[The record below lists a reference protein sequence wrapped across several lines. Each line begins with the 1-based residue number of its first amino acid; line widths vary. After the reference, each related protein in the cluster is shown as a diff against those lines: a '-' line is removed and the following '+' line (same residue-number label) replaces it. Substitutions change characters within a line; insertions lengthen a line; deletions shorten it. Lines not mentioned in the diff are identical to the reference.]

1 VRLVG
6 FLDLMERVAR
16 SSRLTQKTGDVI
28 AALRMLG
35 TFQLGVFDAPL
46 YDVLE
51 PVLDSIK
58 THEPMS
64 LEMLYAVIA
73 HVRLDTLIGALQG
86 GGDPCKHEGS
96 VDCWTTRLVHALQ
109 ESVEQD
115 GSGGIRIDGGKFA
128 SDSHSTATTS
138 GDITSGAAISI
149 SRSGRRAVLR
159 SARGH
164 RRRAAHRAAD
174 QRADRVGL
182 ASPSFFGDRLTFK
195 VGIGASGLLYRAA
208 LDSAESKAIMV
219 HPLFFALD
227 IGDLVEAYVSP
238 GMLMLYPP
246 EEGRGRRS
254 AGASPQGSRAAHRV
268 PGAPVMVVQPAGVRM
283 NALAARL
290 RVPAQPLHVTAV

>member
-1 VRLVG
+1 LDDGLRSLFPGEVNAQVRFARSATVRLVG

-16 SSRLTQKTGDVI
+16 SSRLTQKTGDVV

-35 TFQLGVFDAPL
+35 TFRVGVFDAPL

-51 PVLDSIK
+51 PVIDSIK

-86 GGDPCKHEGS
+86 DGDPCKHEGS

-115 GSGGIRIDGGKFA
+115 GSGGLRIDGGKFA
-128 SDSHSTATTS
+128 QRLAQH
-138 GDITSGAAISI
+138 GDDF
-149 SRSGRRAVLR
+149 
-159 SARGH
+159 
-164 RRRAAHRAAD
+164 RRRHKWRGYLHLTVGVGGLYSDPLGGPDDPVSDERRTVPLIAE
-174 QRADRVGL
+174 QIGVGL
-182 ASPSFFGDRLTFK
+182 ASPSFFKDRLTFK

-208 LDSAESKAIMV
+208 LDSAESNAIMV
-219 HPLFFALD
+219 HPIFFAVD

-238 GMLMLYPP
+238 AMLMLYPP
-246 EEGRGRRS
+246 EDGRGTQVRWGFS
-254 AGASPQGSRAAHRV
+254 AGISV
-268 PGAPVMVVQPAGVRM
+268 PLSAY
-283 NALAARL
+283 LERL
-290 RVPAQPLHVTAV
+290 